1 MGGCSSL
8 VPVSRSNQKPVE
20 AEPVCGWINSPFAL
34 LHCWPGKAPYL
45 LSPRMSRLELRE
57 FEYELSFAEAVFE
70 VTPDAAKQEISLIL
84 PQSPWLFGVRKAFW
98 VREGFW
104 LSECSR
110 LAA

>member
-8 VPVSRSNQKPVE
+8 VPLSRSNQRPVE
-20 AEPVCGWINSPFAL
+20 AL

-45 LSPRMSRLELRE
+45 LSPRMSRPELRE
-57 FEYELSFAEAVFE
+57 FEYELSFAEAAFE

-98 VREGFW
+98 

-110 LAA
+110 MAA